1 MICNGNRTEWSPIRS
16 VIIRVI
22 TAQRGS
28 DLFIKSMITD
38 RIGRHEVLS
47 SINHKITISEKNSQ
61 VVKKE
66 KVRIKIQKQNKKA
79 KTQKQ
84 AQAHAYV
91 ITTLNVTG
99 CFKLHL

>member
-1 MICNGNRTEWSPIRS
+1 
-16 VIIRVI
+16 
-22 TAQRGS
+22 
-28 DLFIKSMITD
+28 MITD
-38 RIGRHEVLS
+38 RIGRHEVLL

-84 AQAHAYV
+84 AHAHAHAHV
-91 ITTLNVTG
+91 ITTLNVIG